1 MKDQGFN
8 HVTVNEVNDE
18 KNAGTV
24 IDQNPSAGTEL
35 VPSEDQVKLTV
46 SIGPEDITLRDLKT
60 YSKEAASGYLED
72 NGLKLVEK
80 EAYSDDVP
88 EGQVVKQK
96 PAAGTAVKPGNEV
109 EVTFSLGPE
118 KKPAKTVKEKV
129 KIPYEPEN
137 EGDELQVQ
145 IAVDDADHSISDTY
159 EEFKI
164 KEPTERTIE
173 LKIEPGQ
180 KGYYQVMVN
189 NKVVS
194 YKTIEYPKDE

>member
-1 MKDQGFN
+1 M
-8 HVTVNEVNDE
+8 
-18 KNAGTV
+18 
-24 IDQNPSAGTEL
+24 
-35 VPSEDQVKLTV
+35 
-46 SIGPEDITLRDLKT
+46 
-60 YSKEAASGYLED
+60 
-72 NGLKLVEK
+72 
-80 EAYSDDVP
+80 
-88 EGQVVKQK
+88 
-96 PAAGTAVKPGNEV
+96 
-109 EVTFSLGPE
+109 TFSLGPE

-129 KIPYEPEN
+129 EIPYEPEN
-137 EGDELQVQ
+137 EGDEFEVQ
-145 IAVDDADHSISDTY
+145 IAIDDADHSISDTY